1 MFTFLLEISQKIVK
15 VYKSFLFGHVVEIP
29 TVVGTRPAI
38 DELAGALRQINMVGI
53 RLNVNFKRAEPI
65 TVEMT
70 DNGNAI
76 VKVPSWG
83 WAINILRTT
92 TPVTGDNLRW
102 VTHVPARTFPLS
114 ELYTMAA
121 AITKAQN
128 VAEEIR

>member
-1 MFTFLLEISQKIVK
+1 MFTFLLEISQKIIK
-15 VYKSFLFGHVVEIP
+15 VSKTFLFGHVVECP

-38 DELAGALRQINMVGI
+38 DELAGVLRQINLVGM
-53 RLNVNFKRAEPI
+53 RLNVTFKPSAPI

-83 WAINILRTT
+83 YAINILRTT

-102 VTHVPARTFPLS
+102 VTHVPAKTFPLS
-114 ELYTMAA
+114 EITTMMS
-121 AITKAQN
+121 AISKAQN
-128 VAEEIR
+128 VADEIR